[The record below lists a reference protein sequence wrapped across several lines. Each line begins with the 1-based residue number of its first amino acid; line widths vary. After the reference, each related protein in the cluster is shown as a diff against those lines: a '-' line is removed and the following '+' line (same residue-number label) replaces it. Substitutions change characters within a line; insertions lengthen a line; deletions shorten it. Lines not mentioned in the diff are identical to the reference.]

1 MTLKRALWTAGAVA
15 ALAALAAAAAALTSR
30 PVGTLRRAPTAR
42 VVRGSLKLDVQT
54 TGAFRAARVVPLSA
68 PSAGGGLRLIHL
80 AETGTAV
87 HAGDVVMEFDPAE
100 QQYALDQA
108 LSELAEAEQ
117 QVVRRRADID
127 ARVAQDEVSL
137 LNARYRVRR
146 AELDAKT
153 PERLM
158 SANEFQKRKLTLEEM
173 TRRLAQ
179 TEHDTV
185 STRTTLNAAL
195 AVVEQARNRSR
206 INADRARQIIESLV
220 VRAPIDGLVLVRE
233 NRDATGG
240 VFFSGMSLPEYRA
253 GDTVAS
259 GRIIVDVSDT
269 ADLEITV
276 RVNEQDRAT
285 LVVGQAAAV
294 DADGLP
300 GRNRGAR
307 ISTLS
312 GVAIRSR
319 DQQGPQRQF
328 EVTLRL
334 DTPEPRLRPGTTA
347 RVLISGPEVP
357 NVLTVPRQAVYREG
371 GRSVV
376 YVPAGDRFEAR
387 EVKVTHQSAD
397 RTAIQGVPEGTD
409 VALVNPAGSGASSTA
424 SAPAANPAAT
434 TTGGSRSASGGR
446 Q

>member
-1 MTLKRALWTAGAVA
+1 MNLKRTLWAAG
-15 ALAALAAAAAALTSR
+15 ALAALAGLAAAGTALRKS
-30 PVGTLRRAPTAR
+30 PAGAVRRAPTAR
-42 VVRGSLKLDVQT
+42 VERGSLKLDVQT

-87 HAGDVVMEFDPAE
+87 RAGDAVMEFDPAE

-117 QVVRRRADID
+117 QVVRRKADIE
-127 ARVAQDEVSL
+127 ARVAQDEVGL

-153 PERLM
+153 PERLL

-173 TRRLAQ
+173 KRRLAQ
-179 TEHDTV
+179 TEHDVV
-185 STRTTLNAAL
+185 SNRTTLGAAL

-240 VFFSGMSLPEYRA
+240 VFYSGMSLPEYRV
-253 GDTVAS
+253 GDTVWS
-259 GRIIVDVSDT
+259 GRVIADVSDIS
-269 ADLEITV
+269 DLEITV
-276 RVNEQDRAT
+276 RVNEQDRAS
-285 LVVGQAAAV
+285 LVTGQSATV
-294 DADGLP
+294 YADGAP
-300 GRNRGAR
+300 GRTFAAH
-307 ISTLS
+307 ISALS

-334 DTPEPRLRPGTTA
+334 DSPEPQLRPGTTA
-347 RVLISGPEVP
+347 RVEIAGPEVED
-357 NVLTVPRQAVYREG
+357 VLTVPRQAVYREG

-376 YVPAGDRFEAR
+376 YAASGDRFEAR
-387 EVKVTHQSAD
+387 EVKVTHQSAS
-397 RTAIQGVPEGTD
+397 RASIEGVAEGTD
-409 VALVNPAGSGASSTA
+409 VALVNPAGGAQAAPGAS
-424 SAPAANPAAT
+424 PAASPASP
-434 TTGGSRSASGGR
+434 TGAGQRSSPGGR
-446 Q
+446 P